1 MVDQVRPPRAVRRSQ
16 AAQLIDQPL
25 DVQELRP
32 AGVEHRQRVAVD
44 IRLRRL
50 AQLIVDAM
58 AAKRLA
64 DPFAGVSIA
73 NYLGYAVGLEESSK
87 TSLSQRRD

>member
-1 MVDQVRPPRAVRRSQ
+1 MSDF
-16 AAQLIDQPL
+16 
-25 DVQELRP
+25 
-32 AGVEHRQRVAVD
+32 GV
-44 IRLRRL
+44 

-73 NYLGYAVGLEESSK
+73 SHLGDAVGLEQS
-87 TSLSQRRD
+87 